1 MKYFGDNNLLC
12 YLAVSRKYKLNMT
25 KHILIVDDHPEIR
38 DCLESYLKQHAFK
51 INQADG
57 GEKMRSVLVA

>member
-1 MKYFGDNNLLC
+1 
-12 YLAVSRKYKLNMT
+12 MT

-38 DCLESYLKQHAFK
+38 DSLESYLKQHAFK

-57 GEKMRSVLVA
+57 GEQMREVLSAEQINLVPLCEIENFGQTSLLH

>member
-1 MKYFGDNNLLC
+1 
-12 YLAVSRKYKLNMT
+12 MT